1 MRDESFERV
10 LKSFIDEK
18 SLIKLLRVLEDENI
32 ENESLKIEN
41 KFRKIIS
48 KDIVNNFYNWNNYYY
63 IIILIWFKYM

>member
-1 MRDESFERV
+1 MKDESLERI

-32 ENESLKIEN
+32 EKESLKIEN
-41 KFRKIIS
+41 KFRQIVS

-63 IIILIWFKYM
+63 NINLI

>member
-1 MRDESFERV
+1 MKDEPFERV

-32 ENESLKIEN
+32 EKESLKIEN
-41 KFRKIIS
+41 KFRKIVS

-63 IIILIWFKYM
+63 NINLI

>member
-32 ENESLKIEN
+32 ETESLKIEN

-48 KDIVNNFYNWNNYYY
+48 KDIVNNIYNWNNYY
-63 IIILIWFKYM
+63 

>member
-1 MRDESFERV
+1 LKDEPFERV

-48 KDIVNNFYNWNNYYY
+48 KDIVNNFYN
-63 IIILIWFKYM
+63 

>member
-1 MRDESFERV
+1 MKDEPFERV

-32 ENESLKIEN
+32 AKESLKIEN
-41 KFRKIIS
+41 KFRKIVS

-63 IIILIWFKYM
+63 NINLI